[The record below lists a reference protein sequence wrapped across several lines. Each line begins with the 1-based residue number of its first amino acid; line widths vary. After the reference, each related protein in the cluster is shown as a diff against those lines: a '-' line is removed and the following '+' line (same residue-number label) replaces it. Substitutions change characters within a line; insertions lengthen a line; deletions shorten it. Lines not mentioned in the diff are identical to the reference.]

1 MYLLSALV
9 SLGGISSVCRSVGLP
24 IIGLCVRLIEGSDA
38 NPPNDEVSV
47 HIPSNTEVGDNK
59 LESRVS
65 LFIDWL
71 SGIFSWLICMGL
83 VKKMYK
89 HMYKHMY
96 ILNDMPCRT
105 NFYFTVCWEDFK

>member
-47 HIPSNTEVGDNK
+47 HIPSNTDVGDNK
-59 LESRVS
+59 LESRGVS

-71 SGIFSWLICMGL
+71 SGIFS
-83 VKKMYK
+83 
-89 HMYKHMY
+89 
-96 ILNDMPCRT
+96 
-105 NFYFTVCWEDFK
+105 